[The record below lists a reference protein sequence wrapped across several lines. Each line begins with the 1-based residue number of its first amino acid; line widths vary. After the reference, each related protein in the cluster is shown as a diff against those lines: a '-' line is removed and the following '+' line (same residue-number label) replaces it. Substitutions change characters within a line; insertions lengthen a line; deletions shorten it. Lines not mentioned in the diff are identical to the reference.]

1 MTEISETSDKN
12 GQEDVASPT
21 EFDPKSM
28 RTTKPGRKRLFI
40 TLSVLFSFILG
51 FPFLWKSVDI
61 YRSSLPFAEISLMES
76 NPSLLFPCH
85 FQALFFNFN
94 PDLNPHRLQLSIL
107 SQITKL
113 TSDSPQC
120 ATCTNNLTLS
130 VVLHSDSH
138 CTQTTLTHDTNFYR
152 CGANAISA
160 VDFDRKVNADED
172 VDQLLRSV
180 FKESNVYTVVVVN
193 GGGGGEEG
201 IRVVVGKYRHAWIVG
216 RVEEEETGLV
226 SRVAE
231 VFVKVFANGG
241 REEGL
246 IHGEFMPVGADGRI
260 VLSFNLLNA
269 EPNDWLYD
277 WDFQRIDETVLAP
290 IIEVLEPIA
299 NISVESQVLYH
310 TPKSS
315 FSYWDEKQNSYIFNT
330 KDLPFFANS
339 NEWHLDTST
348 AAGGQSKI
356 LQFVVYIPSAK
367 ECPLRLQLP
376 NGEISKTNGFISPM
390 WGGVIVL
397 NPRSCL
403 KDLESKQPQRHTMS
417 PEDLQEVFE
426 VFMGQFRQ
434 IFGLK
439 SDNSYVGESGTF
451 HLLPSERG
459 FTEWELDVLSRQ
471 HTCFNLHSCATT
483 LGSLSR
489 LVQSL
494 PRMIIMDEIG
504 KQVKFSIEA
513 AKLAQ
518 SNASKGVYE
527 SAAVSSRHAR
537 SLAEDAFFHPSIMSV
552 SYYSF
557 EHCFAVYS
565 PFFLPVTMHVL
576 LAALRE
582 WRRYKQEKAKYL
594 AHGKNI

>member
-1 MTEISETSDKN
+1 MPAELPKKLPPRREVDHQIELEPGTKPPAKAPLLFQRKKDGSMRLIAEDDIVIKDVLSLPDHSKPYEVYRSREGDDCARLFLRDVVNFHPQTDGKVHKGLVRKYEGPFPILKKVGKVSYKVELPPRLKIHPVFYEILADRVVRKRGVPRICETNRGVPQGDYD
-12 GQEDVASPT
+12 EDVT
-21 EFDPKSM
+21 
-28 RTTKPGRKRLFI
+28 GL
-40 TLSVLFSFILG
+40 
-51 FPFLWKSVDI
+51 
-61 YRSSLPFAEISLMES
+61 
-76 NPSLLFPCH
+76 
-85 FQALFFNFN
+85 
-94 PDLNPHRLQLSIL
+94 
-107 SQITKL
+107 
-113 TSDSPQC
+113 
-120 ATCTNNLTLS
+120 
-130 VVLHSDSH
+130 
-138 CTQTTLTHDTNFYR
+138 
-152 CGANAISA
+152 
-160 VDFDRKVNADED
+160 D
-172 VDQLLRSV
+172 VDQLLQSV

-315 FSYWDEKQNSYIFNT
+315 FSYWDENQNSYIFNT

-356 LQFVVYIPSAK
+356 LQFVVYIPTAK

-527 SAAVSSRHAR
+527 SAAAVLPASFDACSPSSFKRVETIQAR
-537 SLAEDAFFHPSIMSV
+537 KGQ
-552 SYYSF
+552 
-557 EHCFAVYS
+557 
-565 PFFLPVTMHVL
+565 VL
-576 LAALRE
+576 GA
-582 WRRYKQEKAKYL
+582 W
-594 AHGKNI
+594 